1 MFAMTQ
7 PRNPRNSFHKQQV
20 WFGLRMTRTLDPGQ
34 SPIPSYILVR
44 IPMAQSSLTTGSFH
58 VKADVNGGQ
67 TTLDHPQVERATTG
81 FPVPVSLGESLHP
94 CQEEKLAFR
103 ICGLGIPDKISD
115 PRPHV
120 KVKKFSA

>member
-44 IPMAQSSLTTGSFH
+44 IPVAQNSLTTGSFH
-58 VKADVNGGQ
+58 VKADVNG
-67 TTLDHPQVERATTG
+67 V
-81 FPVPVSLGESLHP
+81 
-94 CQEEKLAFR
+94 
-103 ICGLGIPDKISD
+103 
-115 PRPHV
+115 RPPWTIH
-120 KVKKFSA
+120 KSSEQQQDSQSQCR